1 MPACYWT
8 ETYLNGVAGYKV
20 QSNVSGYKD
29 NWIFLPKAGMRDG
42 TTLSGKGSNATYWSS
57 NYNKTYPRTAYAYC
71 LPFANVGASSR
82 YSAEILSHE
91 KDIHDAVN
99 SVGGHEL
106 AGGTPFQDTAV
117 LNPERN
123 LIICLQLLHIG
134 RILVGPLNDLLYLSI
149 GRMATYI
156 TEQQFLIDKTTL
168 YPYSTSSGF

>member
-1 MPACYWT
+1 M
-8 ETYLNGVAGYKV
+8 
-20 QSNVSGYKD
+20 
-29 NWIFLPKAGMRDG
+29 
-42 TTLSGKGSNATYWSS
+42 LSGLLDPDNS
-57 NYNKTYPRTAYAYC
+57 
-71 LPFANVGASSR
+71 FINVKLA
-82 YSAEILSHE
+82 AEILSHK

-99 SVGGHEL
+99 SVGSHEL

-134 RILVGPLNDLLYLSI
+134 RILVGPLHDLLYLSI

-156 TEQQFLIDKTTL
+156 AEQQLLIHITPL